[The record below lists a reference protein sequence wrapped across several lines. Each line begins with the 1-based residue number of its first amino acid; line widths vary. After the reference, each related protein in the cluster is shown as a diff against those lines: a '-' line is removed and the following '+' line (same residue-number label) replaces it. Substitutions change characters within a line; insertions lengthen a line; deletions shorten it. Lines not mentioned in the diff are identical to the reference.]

1 MVTRGSYGWDMYS
14 LDKLGRL
21 SWAIFSAF
29 AVESV
34 VLGLS
39 VLPAT
44 LFWEWTFRWPLP
56 ANWIRIVLLSMSLV
70 PAYLL
75 FAVALMTFTAAAV
88 HLVGW
93 RTRPLVE
100 MRIVDLEWPLL
111 DWARYGMTTH
121 VVRVFA
127 GTLLRATPLWTLYL
141 RLNGARLGRR
151 VFVNSVTLSD
161 HNLLECG
168 DDVVI
173 GAGVFLSGHTVERGL
188 VKTAPVRLG
197 TGVTIGVGSVIGIGV
212 CIGARTQVGALS
224 VVPKHRTLEADAMYG
239 GVPVRR
245 LDVPEV
251 IEGT

>member
-1 MVTRGSYGWDMYS
+1 MYT

-21 SWAIFSAF
+21 AWAICTGL

-34 VLGLS
+34 ILGLS

-44 LFWEWTFRWPLP
+44 LFWEWTFRWSLP

-70 PAYLL
+70 PAYIL
-75 FAVALMTFTAAAV
+75 FAVALMTLTAVALR
-88 HLVGW
+88 LVGW
-93 RTRPLVE
+93 RTPPHAELP
-100 MRIVDLEWPLL
+100 IVDLEWPLL
-111 DWARYGMTTH
+111 DWARYGMATH
-121 VVRVFA
+121 IARVFA
-127 GTLLRATPLWTLYL
+127 GTLLRATPLWTFYL

-173 GAGVFLSGHTVERGL
+173 GAGVYLSGHTVERGV

-197 TGVTIGVGSVIGIGV
+197 AGVTVGVGSVIGIGV
-212 CIGARTQVGALS
+212 SIGAHTQVGALS
-224 VVPKHRTLEADAMYG
+224 VVPKHRTLEADAVYG
-239 GVPVRR
+239 GVPVHR
-245 LDVPEV
+245 LDVSDVPDMN
-251 IEGT
+251 EGV

>member
-1 MVTRGSYGWDMYS
+1 MYT
-14 LDKLGRL
+14 LNKLGRL
-21 SWAIFSAF
+21 ALAVGAAF
-29 AVESV
+29 VVECIV
-34 VLGLS
+34 FGLS

-44 LFWEWTFRWPLP
+44 LFWEWTFRWSLP

-75 FAVALMTFTAAAV
+75 FAVALMTLTAAALR
-88 HLVGW
+88 LVGW
-93 RTRPLVE
+93 RTGPHTEL
-100 MRIVDLEWPLL
+100 RIVDLEWPLL
-111 DWARYGMTTH
+111 DWARYAMATH

-141 RLNGARLGRR
+141 RLNGARIGRH

-161 HNLLECG
+161 HNLLEFG

-173 GAGVFLSGHTVERGL
+173 GAGVYLSGHTVERG
-188 VKTAPVRLG
+188 VVRTAPVRLG
-197 TGVTIGVGSVIGIGV
+197 AGVTIGVGSVIGIGV
-212 CIGARTQVGALS
+212 SIGAHTQVGALS
-224 VVPKHRTLEADAMYG
+224 VVPKHRTLEPDAVYG

-251 IEGT
+251 IETA

>member
-1 MVTRGSYGWDMYS
+1 MYS

-21 SWAIFSAF
+21 GWAVFSAF

-75 FAVALMTFTAAAV
+75 FAVALMTLTAVALR
-88 HLVGW
+88 LVGW
-93 RTRPLVE
+93 HTPPLAE
-100 MRIVDLEWPLL
+100 MRIVDLQWPLL
-111 DWARYGMTTH
+111 DWARCGMATH

-127 GTLLRATPLWTLYL
+127 GTLLRATPLWTFYL

-173 GAGVFLSGHTVERGL
+173 GAGVYLSGHTVEQGI

-197 TGVTIGVGSVIGIGV
+197 AGVTIGVGSAIGIGV
-212 CIGARTQVGALS
+212 SIGAHTQVGALS
-224 VVPKHRTLEADAMYG
+224 VVPKHRTLEPDAVYG
-239 GVPVRR
+239 GVPVHR
-245 LDVPEV
+245 LDVPDV
-251 IEGT
+251 IRGA

>member
-1 MVTRGSYGWDMYS
+1 MYS

-21 SWAIFSAF
+21 AWAVCTAF
-29 AVESV
+29 ALESV

-44 LFWEWTFRWPLP
+44 LFWEWTFRWSLP

-75 FAVALMTFTAAAV
+75 FAVALMTLTAVALR
-88 HLVGW
+88 LVGW
-93 RTRPLVE
+93 RTAPHVE

-111 DWARYGMTTH
+111 DWGRYGMATH

-127 GTLLRATPLWTLYL
+127 GTLLRATPLWTFYL
-141 RLNGARLGRR
+141 RLNGARVGRR

-173 GAGVFLSGHTVERGL
+173 GAGVYLSGHTVEQGM
-188 VKTAPVRLG
+188 VKTAPVRLAA
-197 TGVTIGVGSVIGIGV
+197 GVTVGVGSVIGIGV
-212 CIGARTQVGALS
+212 SIGARTQVGALS
-224 VVPKHRTLEADAMYG
+224 VVPKYRTLEPDAVYG

-245 LDVPEV
+245 LDVV
-251 IEGT
+251 DVVEGA

>member
-1 MVTRGSYGWDMYS
+1 MYT

-21 SWAIFSAF
+21 SWAISSAF

-75 FAVALMTFTAAAV
+75 FAVALMTLTAVAMR
-88 HLVGW
+88 LVGW
-93 RTRPLVE
+93 RTVAHAD

-111 DWARYGMTTH
+111 DWARYGMASH

-127 GTLLRATPLWTLYL
+127 GTLLRATPLWTYYV

-161 HNLLECG
+161 HSLLEFG

-173 GAGVFLSGHTVERGL
+173 GAGVYLSGHTVEQGV

-197 TGVTIGVGSVIGIGV
+197 AGVTIGVGSVIGIGV
-212 CIGARTQVGALS
+212 SIGARTQVGALS
-224 VVPKHRTLEADAMYG
+224 VVPKHRTLEPDAVYG

-245 LDVPEV
+245 LDVPDAIAGV
-251 IEGT
+251 

>member
-1 MVTRGSYGWDMYS
+1 MYT
-14 LDKLGRL
+14 LNKLGRL
-21 SWAIFSAF
+21 AWAVGTAF
-29 AVESV
+29 AVECV
-34 VLGLS
+34 VFGVS

-44 LFWEWTFRWPLP
+44 LFWEWTFRWSLP

-75 FAVALMTFTAAAV
+75 FVVALMTLTAAAV
-88 HLVGW
+88 RLVGW
-93 RTRPLVE
+93 RTAPHAEL
-100 MRIVDLEWPLL
+100 RIVDLEWPLL
-111 DWARYGMTTH
+111 DWARYAMATH

-141 RLNGARLGRR
+141 RLNGARIGRH

-173 GAGVFLSGHTVERGL
+173 GAGVYLSGHTVERG
-188 VKTAPVRLG
+188 VVRTAPVRLG
-197 TGVTIGVGSVIGIGV
+197 AGVTLGVGSVIGIGV
-212 CIGARTQVGALS
+212 SVGARTQVGALS
-224 VVPKHRTLEADAMYG
+224 VVPKHRTLEPDAVYG

-251 IEGT
+251 IQTA

>member
-1 MVTRGSYGWDMYS
+1 MYT
-14 LDKLGRL
+14 LNKLGRL
-21 SWAIFSAF
+21 AWAVGTAF
-29 AVESV
+29 AVECV
-34 VLGLS
+34 VFGLS

-44 LFWEWTFRWPLP
+44 LFWEWTFRWSLP

-75 FAVALMTFTAAAV
+75 FAVALMTLTAAALR
-88 HLVGW
+88 LVGW
-93 RTRPLVE
+93 RTAPHAEL
-100 MRIVDLEWPLL
+100 RIVDLEWPLL
-111 DWARYGMTTH
+111 DWARYAMATH

-127 GTLLRATPLWTLYL
+127 GTLLRATPLWTLCL
-141 RLNGARLGRR
+141 RLNGARIGRR

-173 GAGVFLSGHTVERGL
+173 GAGVYLSGHTVERG
-188 VKTAPVRLG
+188 VVRTAPVRLG
-197 TGVTIGVGSVIGIGV
+197 PGVTIGVGSVIGIGV
-212 CIGARTQVGALS
+212 SIGAHTQVGALS
-224 VVPKHRTLEADAMYG
+224 VVPKHRTLEPDAVYG

-251 IEGT
+251 IETA

>member
-1 MVTRGSYGWDMYS
+1 MVTWGSYGPDMYT
-14 LDKLGRL
+14 LNKLGRL
-21 SWAIFSAF
+21 SWAVGAAF
-29 AVESV
+29 AVECV
-34 VLGLS
+34 VFGLS

-44 LFWEWTFRWPLP
+44 LFWEWTFRWSLP

-75 FAVALMTFTAAAV
+75 FAVALMTLTAAALR
-88 HLVGW
+88 LVGW
-93 RTRPLVE
+93 RTAPHAEL
-100 MRIVDLEWPLL
+100 RIVDLEWPLL
-111 DWARYGMTTH
+111 DWARYAMATH

-141 RLNGARLGRR
+141 RLNGARVGRR

-173 GAGVFLSGHTVERGL
+173 GAGVYLSGHTVERG
-188 VKTAPVRLG
+188 VVRTAPVRLG
-197 TGVTIGVGSVIGIGV
+197 AGVTIGVGSVIGIGV
-212 CIGARTQVGALS
+212 SIGAHTQVGALS
-224 VVPKHRTLEADAMYG
+224 VVPKHRTLEPDAVYG

-251 IEGT
+251 MQTA

>member
-1 MVTRGSYGWDMYS
+1 MYT

-21 SWAIFSAF
+21 GWAIFSAF

-39 VLPAT
+39 VLPAV
-44 LFWEWTFRWPLP
+44 LFWEWTFRWSLP

-75 FAVALMTFTAAAV
+75 FAVALMTLTAVAMR
-88 HLVGW
+88 LVGW
-93 RTRPLVE
+93 RTVAHAD

-111 DWARYGMTTH
+111 DWARYGMASH

-127 GTLLRATPLWTLYL
+127 GTLLRATPLWTYYV

-161 HNLLECG
+161 HSLLEFG

-173 GAGVFLSGHTVERGL
+173 GAGVYLSGHTVEQGV

-197 TGVTIGVGSVIGIGV
+197 AGVTIGVGSVIGIGV
-212 CIGARTQVGALS
+212 SIGARTQVGALS
-224 VVPKHRTLEADAMYG
+224 VVPKHRTLEPDAVYG

-245 LDVPEV
+245 LDVPDV
-251 IEGT
+251 IEGA

>member
-1 MVTRGSYGWDMYS
+1 MYT

-21 SWAIFSAF
+21 AWAVCTAL
-29 AVESV
+29 AVECL

-44 LFWEWTFRWPLP
+44 LFWEWTFRWSLP
-56 ANWIRIVLLSMSLV
+56 AGWIRIVLLSMSLV

-75 FAVALMTFTAAAV
+75 FVVGLMTLTAVALR
-88 HLVGW
+88 LVGW
-93 RTRPLVE
+93 RTAPNVE
-100 MRIVDLEWPLL
+100 LRIVDLEWPLL
-111 DWARYGMTTH
+111 DWGRYAMATH

-127 GTLLRATPLWTLYL
+127 GTLLRATPLWTFYL
-141 RLNGARLGRR
+141 RLNGARLGRH

-161 HNLLECG
+161 HNLIECG

-173 GAGVFLSGHTVERGL
+173 GAGVYLSGHTVERGV

-197 TGVTIGVGSVIGIGV
+197 AGVTIGVGSVIGIGV
-212 CIGARTQVGALS
+212 EIGARTQVGALS
-224 VVPKHRTLEADAMYG
+224 VVPKHRTLEPDAVYG

-251 IEGT
+251 IEFA